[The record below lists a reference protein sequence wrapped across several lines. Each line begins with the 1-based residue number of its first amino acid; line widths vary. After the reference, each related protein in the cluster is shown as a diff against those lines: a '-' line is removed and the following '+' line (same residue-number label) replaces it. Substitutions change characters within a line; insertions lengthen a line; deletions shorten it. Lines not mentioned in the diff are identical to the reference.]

1 MNGNKTSNDYFL
13 GETFSSIC
21 LFPPIPDEDDAS
33 VDGGVAL
40 DEHFKGDIIIVN
52 PSAFG
57 SSQFPNAKMA
67 LDVARTVAEVVSC
80 TFPIE

>member
-1 MNGNKTSNDYFL
+1 MNDNKTSNDYFL

-21 LFPPIPDEDDAS
+21 LFPPSPDEDDAS
-33 VDGGVAL
+33 IDGEVVF

-80 TFPIE
+80 SFPIE